1 MKIREYISQKLRA
14 WNITDAQLEDIS
26 SSIDLD
32 EEYTSDNSQV
42 VGKAMISVIEELML
56 APYMSNV
63 NENGFSVSWDY
74 SRIGQYYM
82 WLCRKYGVAPDN
94 EVVAALG
101 LSTITDKSDIW

>member
-1 MKIREYISQKLRA
+1 MSTYNRNKKLCSQL
-14 WNITDAQLEDIS
+14 NIGN
-26 SSIDLD
+26 
-32 EEYTSDNSQV
+32 YT
-42 VGKAMISVIEELML
+42 MISVIEELML
-56 APYMSNV
+56 APCMSNV